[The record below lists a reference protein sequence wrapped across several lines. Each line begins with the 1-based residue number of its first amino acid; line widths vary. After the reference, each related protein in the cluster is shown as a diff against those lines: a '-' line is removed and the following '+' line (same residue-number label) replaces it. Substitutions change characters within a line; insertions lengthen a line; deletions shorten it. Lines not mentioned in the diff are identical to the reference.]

1 MIKEEKAV
9 YGQISDEEWEII
21 RPSKRERRNSILK
34 FMEDNLLTVSVCS
47 NCTTWR
53 VESGEMW
60 GDNYMGISIAEDSS
74 TLVNKKIDTDLRKLT
89 QVGFWKPTNGL
100 QMSDVL
106 FPHVSHGFRG
116 INFHIITYH
125 VR

>member
-34 FMEDNLLTVSVCS
+34 FMEDNLLKVSVCS

-60 GDNYMGISIAEDSS
+60 GDNLCLCCYVECIAYQSICR
-74 TLVNKKIDTDLRKLT
+74 KKI
-89 QVGFWKPTNGL
+89 QIFEN
-100 QMSDVL
+100 
-106 FPHVSHGFRG
+106 VSVVFAT
-116 INFHIITYH
+116 FFSS
-125 VR
+125 